1 VYIFPYALSKIM
13 QFNGLA
19 KNEIS
24 LKKCSHMKYPKIF
37 FFVILIFTSAI
48 LLSNQLQSTE
58 DVSIL
63 VNDSGPFIGTSIPH
77 QSGYDGSGITISI
90 IDTGIELNHPDF
102 DDKIIGGYDFID
114 NDEIPED
121 ANGHG
126 TQVAG
131 IIASNGDLKG
141 IAPGSKILMYKV
153 SEDGESVP
161 TDLIIK
167 AIEKSIED
175 GANIINISL
184 GVNQTNTKIDQVVN
198 KAVKNNIFVVT
209 AAGNF
214 GPELSTIGSPGINP
228 NAITVGATFNNVASS
243 LVATFEIDD
252 KTFNVFPMVG
262 TQVLTDP
269 ITSQILFGKY
279 GKADDLLGNNFE
291 GSILLIQRGSDIE
304 GEIVYFSDKEKNAA
318 NAGAR
323 AIIVYNNQPGIF
335 FGELIHEYVDEGY
348 EPTIPAL
355 SVSRDD
361 GLIIREILQS
371 GTEGTLDVFYHPDF
385 VAYFSS
391 RGPVSPFYIKP
402 DLVAPGAFINTT
414 DIDGNY
420 KISSGTSFAAPHV
433 AGTAALILQKNPE
446 LTPQEVKSIL
456 MTTTDIVYDQF
467 DDRFPID
474 VSGNGRVNASNAINA
489 ELIIT
494 PPNLIFDLS
503 SANQIQTKDLEIRGI
518 DDQAISISIRFEEN
532 DAADFDYSLD
542 DKNMTINAKLT
553 EQNLGYFESR
563 IIISHN
569 EIDYHIPVMIR
580 VSEGAITVNEN
591 GGKFNVDISS
601 PSSWSYA
608 KISVINQETG
618 KIITDSI
625 TPSKNP
631 EMMVSQPGK
640 YWIEAKIK
648 DNDKTLSAY
657 ASIHVKTIEHDEKS
671 LGNMLNLP
679 EKTILIISV
688 IMIVTVIVG
697 LSIRRK

>member
-1 VYIFPYALSKIM
+1 MLD
-13 QFNGLA
+13 Q
-19 KNEIS
+19 
-24 LKKCSHMKYPKIF
+24 KIF
-37 FFVILIFTSAI
+37 FLTILVFTGAILIS
-48 LLSNQLQSTE
+48 SQLQSTE
-58 DVSIL
+58 NISIL
-63 VNDSGPFIGTSIPH
+63 VNDSGPFIGTSIPY
-77 QSGYDGSGITISI
+77 QSGYDGSGITVSI
-90 IDTGIELNHPDF
+90 IDTGIDLNHPDL
-102 DDKIIGGYDFID
+102 DGQIIGGYDFVD
-114 NDEIPED
+114 NDDMPED
-121 ANGHG
+121 INGHG

-131 IIASNGDLKG
+131 IIASNGNLKG
-141 IAPGSKILMYKV
+141 IAPNSKILMYKV

-161 TDLIIK
+161 SNLIIK

-175 GANIINISL
+175 GADIINISL
-184 GVNQTNTKIDQVVN
+184 GINQTNTKIDQAVN
-198 KAVKNNIFVVT
+198 KAIKNNIFVVT

-228 NAITVGATFNNVASS
+228 NAITVGATFNNVTSS
-243 LVATFEIDD
+243 LVSTFEIED

-262 TQVLTDP
+262 TKALTEP
-269 ITSQILFGKY
+269 ITSQIIFGKY
-279 GKADDLLGNNFE
+279 GKVDDLLGNNFE

-318 NAGAR
+318 NVGAR
-323 AIIVYNNQPGIF
+323 AIIVYNNEPGIF

-361 GLIIREILQS
+361 GLVIREILQS
-371 GTEGTLDVFYHPDF
+371 DTKGTLDVFYHPDF

-414 DIDGNY
+414 DTNGNY

-467 DDRFPID
+467 NDRFPIE
-474 VSGNGRVNASNAINA
+474 VSGNGRISASNAINA
-489 ELIIT
+489 ELIIM

-503 SANQIQTKDLEIRGI
+503 SANQIQTKDLEISGI
-518 DDQAISISIRFEEN
+518 DDQSISISIRFEEN

-553 EQNLGYFESR
+553 EQNLGDFESR
-563 IIISHN
+563 IIINHN
-569 EIDYHIPVMIR
+569 EIDYHIPVIVR
-580 VSEGAITVNEN
+580 VSEGAITVNED
-591 GGKFNVDISS
+591 GGKFNVGISS

-608 KISVINQETG
+608 KISIINQETG
-618 KIITDSI
+618 KMFAESI
-625 TPSKNP
+625 VPGKNL
-631 EMMVSQPGK
+631 EMAVSQPGE

-648 DNDKTLSAY
+648 DDDRTLSAY
-657 ASIHVKTIEHDEKS
+657 ASIQVKKIGHDEKD
-671 LGNMLNLP
+671 LANTLNLP
-679 EKTILIISV
+679 EKPILIIAA
-688 IMIVTVIVG
+688 IMIVTTVVG
-697 LSIRRK
+697 LSIRRR

>member
-1 VYIFPYALSKIM
+1 MLY
-13 QFNGLA
+13 Q
-19 KNEIS
+19 
-24 LKKCSHMKYPKIF
+24 KIF
-37 FFVILIFTSAI
+37 FLVILVFTGAI
-48 LLSNQLQSTE
+48 LISSQLQSTE
-58 DVSIL
+58 NISIL
-63 VNDSGPFIGTSIPH
+63 VNDSGPFIGTSIPY
-77 QSGYDGSGITISI
+77 QSGYDGSGIIISI
-90 IDTGIELNHPDF
+90 IDTGIDLNHPDL
-102 DDKIIGGYDFID
+102 DGQIIGGYDFVD
-114 NDEIPED
+114 NDDMPED
-121 ANGHG
+121 INGHG

-131 IIASNGDLKG
+131 IIASNGNLKG
-141 IAPGSKILMYKV
+141 IAPNSKILMYKV

-161 TDLIIK
+161 SNLIIK

-175 GANIINISL
+175 GADIINISL
-184 GVNQTNTKIDQVVN
+184 GINQTNTKIDQAVN
-198 KAVKNNIFVVT
+198 KAIKNNIFVVT

-228 NAITVGATFNNVASS
+228 NAITVGATFNNVTSS
-243 LVATFEIDD
+243 LVSTFEIEG

-262 TQVLTDP
+262 TQALTDP
-269 ITSQILFGKY
+269 ITSQIIFGKY
-279 GKADDLLGNNFE
+279 GKVNDLLGNNFE

-318 NAGAR
+318 NVGAS
-323 AIIVYNNQPGIF
+323 AIIVYNNEPGIF

-371 GTEGTLDVFYHPDF
+371 DTKGTLDVFYHPDF

-414 DIDGNY
+414 DTDRNY

-467 DDRFPID
+467 NDRFPIE
-474 VSGNGRVNASNAINA
+474 VSGNGRVNASNAISA
-489 ELIIT
+489 ELIIM

-518 DDQAISISIRFEEN
+518 DDQSASVRFEEN
-532 DAADFDYSLD
+532 YAADFDYSLD

-553 EQNLGYFESR
+553 QQNLGYFESR

-569 EIDYHIPVMIR
+569 EIDYHIPIIVR
-580 VSEGAITVNEN
+580 VSEGAITINED
-591 GGKFNVDISS
+591 GGKLRIDVSS
-601 PSSWSYA
+601 PSTWSYA
-608 KISVINQETG
+608 KISIINQETG
-618 KIITDSI
+618 KTFTDSI
-625 TPSKNP
+625 
-631 EMMVSQPGK
+631 VPGK
-640 YWIEAKIK
+640 NSELVVYQSGEYWIEAKIK
-648 DNDKTLSAY
+648 DGDKTLSAY
-657 ASIHVKTIEHDEKS
+657 TTIQVEKIEHSEKNLS
-671 LGNMLNLP
+671 SMFNLP
-679 EKTILIISV
+679 EKPILIIAA
-688 IMIVTVIVG
+688 IMIVTAIVG
-697 LSIRRK
+697 LSVRRR

>member
-1 VYIFPYALSKIM
+1 MLY
-13 QFNGLA
+13 Q
-19 KNEIS
+19 
-24 LKKCSHMKYPKIF
+24 KIF
-37 FFVILIFTSAI
+37 FLTILVFTGAILIS
-48 LLSNQLQSTE
+48 SQLQSTE
-58 DVSIL
+58 NISIL
-63 VNDSGPFIGTSIPH
+63 VNDSGPFIGTSIPY
-77 QSGYDGSGITISI
+77 QSGYDGSGIIISI
-90 IDTGIELNHPDF
+90 IDTGIDLNHPDL
-102 DDKIIGGYDFID
+102 DGQIIGGYDFVD
-114 NDEIPED
+114 NDDMPED
-121 ANGHG
+121 INGHG

-131 IIASNGDLKG
+131 IIASNGNLKG
-141 IAPGSKILMYKV
+141 IAPNSKILMYKV

-161 TDLIIK
+161 SNLIIK

-175 GANIINISL
+175 GADIINISL
-184 GVNQTNTKIDQVVN
+184 GINQTNTKIDQAVN
-198 KAVKNNIFVVT
+198 KAIKNNIFVVT

-228 NAITVGATFNNVASS
+228 NAITVGATFNNVTSS
-243 LVATFEIDD
+243 LVSTFEIED

-262 TQVLTDP
+262 TKALTDP
-269 ITSQILFGKY
+269 ITSQIIFGKY
-279 GKADDLLGNNFE
+279 GKVDDLLGNNFE

-318 NAGAR
+318 NVGAK
-323 AIIVYNNQPGIF
+323 AIIVYNNEPGIF

-371 GTEGTLDVFYHPDF
+371 DTKGILDVFYHPDF

-414 DIDGNY
+414 DTNGNY

-467 DDRFPID
+467 NDRFPID
-474 VSGNGRVNASNAINA
+474 VSGTGRINASNAINA

-503 SANQIQTKDLEIRGI
+503 SANQIQTKDLEISGI
-518 DDQAISISIRFEEN
+518 DDQPISVSIRFEEN
-532 DAADFDYSLD
+532 DVADFDYSLD
-542 DKNMTINAKLT
+542 DNNMTVNAKLT

-563 IIISHN
+563 IIINHN
-569 EIDYHIPVMIR
+569 EIDYHIPVMVR
-580 VSEGAITVNEN
+580 VSEGAITVNED

-618 KIITDSI
+618 KIVTESI
-625 TPSKNP
+625 TPSKNSGI
-631 EMMVSQPGK
+631 MVSQPGE

-648 DNDKTLSAY
+648 DGAKTLSAY
-657 ASIHVKTIEHDEKS
+657 ASIQVEKIEHDEKN
-671 LGNMLNLP
+671 LPNMFNLP
-679 EKTILIISV
+679 EKPILIIAA
-688 IMIVTVIVG
+688 IMIVTAIVG
-697 LSIRRK
+697 LSIRRR

>member
-1 VYIFPYALSKIM
+1 
-13 QFNGLA
+13 
-19 KNEIS
+19 
-24 LKKCSHMKYPKIF
+24 
-37 FFVILIFTSAI
+37 VILVFTGTI
-48 LLSNQLQSTE
+48 LISSQLQSTE
-58 DVSIL
+58 NISIL
-63 VNDSGPFIGTSIPH
+63 VNDSGPFIGTSIPY
-77 QSGYDGSGITISI
+77 QRGYDGSGIVISI
-90 IDTGIELNHPDF
+90 IDTGIDLNHPDL
-102 DDKIIGGYDFID
+102 DGQVIGGYDFVD
-114 NDEIPED
+114 NDEMPED
-121 ANGHG
+121 INGHG

-131 IIASNGDLKG
+131 IIASNGNLKG
-141 IAPGSKILMYKV
+141 IAPNSKILMYKV

-161 TDLIIK
+161 SNLIIK

-175 GANIINISL
+175 GADIINISL
-184 GVNQTNTKIDQVVN
+184 GINQTNTKIDQAVN
-198 KAVKNNIFVVT
+198 KAIKNDIFVVT

-228 NAITVGATFNNVASS
+228 NAITVGATFNNVTSS
-243 LVATFEIDD
+243 LVSTFEIEG

-262 TQVLTDP
+262 TKALTEP
-269 ITSQILFGKY
+269 ITSQIIFGKY
-279 GKADDLLGNNFE
+279 GKVDDLLRNNFE

-304 GEIVYFSDKEKNAA
+304 DEIVYFSDKEKNAA
-318 NAGAR
+318 NVGAR
-323 AIIVYNNQPGIF
+323 AIIVYNNEPGIF

-371 GTEGTLDVFYHPDF
+371 DTKGTLDVFYHPDF

-414 DIDGNY
+414 DTNGNY

-467 DDRFPID
+467 NDRFPVE
-474 VSGNGRVNASNAINA
+474 VSGNGRISASNAINA
-489 ELIIT
+489 ELIII

-503 SANQIQTKDLEIRGI
+503 SANQIQTKNLEIRDI

-542 DKNMTINAKLT
+542 DNNMTINAKLT

-563 IIISHN
+563 IIINHN
-569 EIDYHIPVMIR
+569 EIDYHIPVMVR
-580 VSEGAITVNEN
+580 VSEGAITVNED
-591 GGKFNVDISS
+591 GGKFNVDIAS

-618 KIITDSI
+618 KIVTESI
-625 TPSKNP
+625 TPSKNL
-631 EMMVSQPGK
+631 EMTVSQPGE

-648 DNDKTLSAY
+648 DGAKTLSAY
-657 ASIHVKTIEHDEKS
+657 ASIHVETLEHGEKN
-671 LGNMLNLP
+671 LGNILNLP
-679 EKTILIISV
+679 GKTILIISA

-697 LSIRRK
+697 LTVRRK

>member
-1 VYIFPYALSKIM
+1 MLY
-13 QFNGLA
+13 Q
-19 KNEIS
+19 
-24 LKKCSHMKYPKIF
+24 KIF
-37 FFVILIFTSAI
+37 FLVILVFTGAI
-48 LLSNQLQSTE
+48 LISSQLQSTE
-58 DVSIL
+58 NISIL
-63 VNDSGPFIGTSIPH
+63 VNDSGPFIGTSIPY
-77 QSGYDGSGITISI
+77 QSGYDGSGIIISI
-90 IDTGIELNHPDF
+90 IDTGIDLNHPDL
-102 DDKIIGGYDFID
+102 DGQIIGGYDFVD
-114 NDEIPED
+114 NDEMPED
-121 ANGHG
+121 INGHG

-131 IIASNGDLKG
+131 IIASNGNLKG
-141 IAPGSKILMYKV
+141 IAPNSKILMYKV

-161 TDLIIK
+161 SNLIIK

-175 GANIINISL
+175 GADIINISL
-184 GVNQTNTKIDQVVN
+184 GINQTNTKIDQAVN
-198 KAVKNNIFVVT
+198 KAIKNNIFVVT

-228 NAITVGATFNNVASS
+228 NAITVGATFNNVTSS
-243 LVATFEIDD
+243 LVATFEIED

-262 TQVLTDP
+262 TQALTDP
-269 ITSQILFGKY
+269 ITSQIIFGKY
-279 GKADDLLGNNFE
+279 GKIDDLLGNNFE

-318 NAGAR
+318 NVGAR
-323 AIIVYNNQPGIF
+323 AIIVYNNEPGIF

-371 GTEGTLDVFYHPDF
+371 DTKGILDVFYHPDF

-414 DIDGNY
+414 DTNGNY

-446 LTPQEVKSIL
+446 LTPHELKSIL

-467 DDRFPID
+467 NDRFPID
-474 VSGNGRVNASNAINA
+474 VSGTGRISASNAINA

-518 DDQAISISIRFEEN
+518 DDQSISISIRFEEN

-563 IIISHN
+563 IIINHN
-569 EIDYHIPVMIR
+569 EIDYHIPVMVR
-580 VSEGAITVNEN
+580 VSEGAITVNEDD
-591 GGKFNVDISS
+591 GKFNVGISS

-618 KIITDSI
+618 KMVTESI

-631 EMMVSQPGK
+631 GITVSQPGE

-648 DNDKTLSAY
+648 DGAKTLSAY
-657 ASIHVKTIEHDEKS
+657 ASIQVKKIGHDEKD
-671 LGNMLNLP
+671 LANALNLP
-679 EKTILIISV
+679 EKPILIIAA
-688 IMIVTVIVG
+688 IMIVTAVVG
-697 LSIRRK
+697 LSIRRR

>member
-1 VYIFPYALSKIM
+1 MLH
-13 QFNGLA
+13 Q
-19 KNEIS
+19 
-24 LKKCSHMKYPKIF
+24 KIF
-37 FFVILIFTSAI
+37 FLTILVFTGAILIS
-48 LLSNQLQSTE
+48 SQLQSTE
-58 DVSIL
+58 NISIL
-63 VNDSGPFIGTSIPH
+63 VNDSGPFIGTSIPY
-77 QSGYDGSGITISI
+77 QSGYDGSGIVISI
-90 IDTGIELNHPDF
+90 IDTGIDLNHPDL
-102 DDKIIGGYDFID
+102 DGQIIGGYDFVD
-114 NDEIPED
+114 NDEVPED
-121 ANGHG
+121 VNGHG

-131 IIASNGDLKG
+131 IIASNGNLKG
-141 IAPGSKILMYKV
+141 IAPNSKILMYKV

-161 TDLIIK
+161 SNLIIK

-175 GANIINISL
+175 GADIINISL
-184 GVNQTNTKIDQVVN
+184 GINQTNTKIDQAVN
-198 KAVKNNIFVVT
+198 KAIKNNIFVVT

-228 NAITVGATFNNVASS
+228 NAITVGATFNNVTSS
-243 LVATFEIDD
+243 LVSTFEIES

-262 TQVLTDP
+262 TKALTEP
-269 ITSQILFGKY
+269 ITSQIIFGKY
-279 GKADDLLGNNFE
+279 GKVDDLLGNNFE

-304 GEIVYFSDKEKNAA
+304 DEIVYFSDKEKNAA
-318 NAGAR
+318 NVGAK
-323 AIIVYNNQPGIF
+323 AVLVYNNEPGIF

-355 SVSRDD
+355 SLSRDD

-371 GTEGTLDVFYHPDF
+371 DTKGTLDVFYHPDF

-414 DIDGNY
+414 DTNGNY

-446 LTPQEVKSIL
+446 LTPQELKSIL

-467 DDRFPID
+467 NDRFPIE
-474 VSGNGRVNASNAINA
+474 VSGNGRISASNAINA
-489 ELIIT
+489 ELIIM

-503 SANQIQTKDLEIRGI
+503 SANQIQTKDLEISGI
-518 DDQAISISIRFEEN
+518 DDQSISISIRFEEN

-563 IIISHN
+563 IIINHN
-569 EIDYHIPVMIR
+569 EIDYHIPVMVR
-580 VSEGAITVNEN
+580 VSEGAITVNED
-591 GGKFNVDISS
+591 GGKLNVGISS

-608 KISVINQETG
+608 KISIINQETG
-618 KIITDSI
+618 KMFAESI
-625 TPSKNP
+625 VPGKNL
-631 EMMVSQPGK
+631 EMTVSQPGE

-648 DNDKTLSAY
+648 DYDRTLSAY
-657 ASIHVKTIEHDEKS
+657 ASIQVKKIGHDEKN
-671 LGNMLNLP
+671 LANTLNLP
-679 EKTILIISV
+679 EKPILIIAA
-688 IMIVTVIVG
+688 IMIVTTVVG
-697 LSIRRK
+697 LSIRRR

>member
-1 VYIFPYALSKIM
+1 M
-13 QFNGLA
+13 Q
-19 KNEIS
+19 
-24 LKKCSHMKYPKIF
+24 YQKIF
-37 FFVILIFTSAI
+37 FLTILISISAVLI
-48 LLSNQLQSTE
+48 SNQLQST
-58 DVSIL
+58 DNISIL
-63 VNDSGPFIGTSIPH
+63 VNNSGPFIGTSISY
-77 QSGYDGSGITISI
+77 QSGYDGSGIVVSI
-90 IDTGIELNHPDF
+90 IDTGIDLNHPDLEGQ
-102 DDKIIGGYDFID
+102 IIGGYDFVD

-121 ANGHG
+121 TNGHG

-131 IIASNGDLKG
+131 IIASNGNLKG
-141 IAPGSKILMYKV
+141 IAPNSKILMYKV

-161 TDLIIK
+161 SHLIIK

-175 GANIINISL
+175 SADIINISL
-184 GVNQTNTKIDQVVN
+184 GINQTNTKIDQAVN
-198 KAVKNNIFVVT
+198 KAVRNNIFVVT

-228 NAITVGATFNNVASS
+228 NAITVGATFNNVTSS
-243 LVATFEIDD
+243 LVSTFEIED

-262 TQVLTDP
+262 TQALTEP
-269 ITSQILFGKY
+269 ITSQIIFGKY
-279 GKADDLLGNNFE
+279 GRANDLLENDVE
-291 GSILLIQRGSDIE
+291 GSILLIERGSDIE
-304 GEIVYFSDKEKNAA
+304 NEIIYFSDKEKNAA
-318 NAGAR
+318 NVGAR
-323 AIIVYNNQPGIF
+323 AIIVYNNEPGIF

-361 GLIIREILQS
+361 GLIIKEILQS
-371 GTEGTLDVFYHPDF
+371 GTKGTLDVFYHPDF

-467 DDRFPID
+467 NDRFPIE
-474 VSGNGRVNASNAINA
+474 VSGNGRISASNAINA
-489 ELIIT
+489 ELIII

-503 SANQIQTKDLEIRGI
+503 SANQIQTKDLEISGI
-518 DDQAISISIRFEEN
+518 DDQSISISIRFEEN

-542 DKNMTINAKLT
+542 DKNMIINAKLT

-563 IIISHN
+563 IIINHN
-569 EIDYHIPVMIR
+569 EIDYHIPVMVR
-580 VSEGAITVNEN
+580 VSEGAITVNED
-591 GGKFNVDISS
+591 GGKFNVGISS

-608 KISVINQETG
+608 KIFIINQETG
-618 KIITDSI
+618 KMFAESI
-625 TPSKNP
+625 VPGKNL
-631 EMMVSQPGK
+631 EMAVSQPGE

-648 DNDKTLSAY
+648 DGAKTLSAY
-657 ASIHVKTIEHDEKS
+657 ASIQVEKIEHDEK
-671 LGNMLNLP
+671 NL
-679 EKTILIISV
+679 TNSHY
-688 IMIVTVIVG
+688 
-697 LSIRRK
+697 RKLLK

>member
-1 VYIFPYALSKIM
+1 M
-13 QFNGLA
+13 QFNALA

-24 LKKCSHMKYPKIF
+24 LKRCSHMQYQKIF
-37 FFVILIFTSAI
+37 FLIILISISAI
-48 LLSNQLQSTE
+48 LISNQLQST
-58 DVSIL
+58 DNISIL
-63 VNDSGPFIGTSIPH
+63 VNNSGPFIGTSIPY
-77 QSGYDGSGITISI
+77 QSGYDGNGIVVSI
-90 IDTGIELNHPDF
+90 IDTGIDLNHPDLEGQ
-102 DDKIIGGYDFID
+102 IIGGYDFVD
-114 NDEIPED
+114 NDEMPED
-121 ANGHG
+121 TNGHG

-131 IIASNGDLKG
+131 IIASNGNLKG
-141 IAPGSKILMYKV
+141 IAPNSKILMYKV

-161 TDLIIK
+161 SHLIIK

-175 GANIINISL
+175 NADIINISL
-184 GVNQTNTKIDQVVN
+184 GINQTNTKIDQVVN

-228 NAITVGATFNNVASS
+228 NAITVGATFNNVTSS
-243 LVATFEIDD
+243 LVSTFEIED

-262 TQVLTDP
+262 TQALTET
-269 ITSQILFGKY
+269 ITSQIIFGKY
-279 GKADDLLGNNFE
+279 GRANDLLENDVE
-291 GSILLIQRGSDIE
+291 GSILLIERGSDIE
-304 GEIVYFSDKEKNAA
+304 NDIIYFSDKEKNASDV
-318 NAGAR
+318 GAR
-323 AIIVYNNQPGIF
+323 AIIVYNNEPGIF

-355 SVSRDD
+355 SVSRND
-361 GLIIREILQS
+361 GLIIKEILQS
-371 GTEGTLDVFYHPDF
+371 GTKGILDVFYHPDF

-414 DIDGNY
+414 DTNGNY

-467 DDRFPID
+467 NDRFPID
-474 VSGNGRVNASNAINA
+474 VSGTGRISASNAINA

-518 DDQAISISIRFEEN
+518 DDQSISISIRFEEN

-563 IIISHN
+563 IIINHN
-569 EIDYHIPVMIR
+569 EIDYHIPVIVR
-580 VSEGAITVNEN
+580 VSEGAITVNED
-591 GGKFNVDISS
+591 GGKFNVDIAS

-618 KIITDSI
+618 KIVTESI
-625 TPSKNP
+625 TPSKNSGIT
-631 EMMVSQPGK
+631 VSQPGE
-640 YWIEAKIK
+640 YWIEAEI
-648 DNDKTLSAY
+648 DRTLSAY
-657 ASIHVKTIEHDEKS
+657 ASIHVETIEHDEKN
-671 LGNMLNLP
+671 LGNILNLP
-679 EKTILIISV
+679 GKTILIISA
-688 IMIVTVIVG
+688 IMIVTAIVG
-697 LSIRRK
+697 LSIRRTSN